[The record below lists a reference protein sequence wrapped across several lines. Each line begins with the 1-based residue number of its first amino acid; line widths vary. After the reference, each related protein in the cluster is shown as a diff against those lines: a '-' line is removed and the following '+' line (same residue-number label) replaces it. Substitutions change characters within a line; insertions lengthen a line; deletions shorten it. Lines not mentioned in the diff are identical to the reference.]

1 MFGTNEDF
9 KELCKIAESK
19 GMKIILDGVFSYTS
33 ADSRYFN
40 KLGNYNE
47 IGAYQSPNS
56 KYHNWYK
63 FSRYPYRYECWWGID
78 ERPNINVMQNSYIRL
93 YSKQR

>member
-1 MFGTNEDF
+1 MKILKNYARLLKV
-9 KELCKIAESK
+9 KELR
-19 GMKIILDGVFSYTS
+19 IILDGVLSYTS

-40 KLGNYNE
+40 KLGNYDD

-63 FSRYPYRYECWWGID
+63 FNRYPYRYECWWGID
-78 ERPNINVMQNSYIRL
+78 ERPNVNVMKNSL
-93 YSKQR
+93 Y